1 MKNLVKNK
9 ITGWLVAILIIAN
22 IATLVFFW
30 IGHFRNQRNNSPKEF
45 LAKKLQFSSNQ
56 KNIYFNLAKEH
67 NETARVI
74 RKEIKLN
81 KEAFFNLLKSDY
93 VSDSAKAKA
102 ALEVSLSIQSL
113 DILTFEHFEK
123 VRAIC
128 TPVQKKIFDDLVQKM
143 VNSVNNPQ
151 QDTPPSIKEKA
162 D

>member
-45 LAKKLQFSSNQ
+45 LANKLHFSNNQ

-67 NETARVI
+67 NETARGI

-151 QDTPPSIKEKA
+151 QVTPPSIKEKA

>member
-9 ITGWLVAILIIAN
+9 ITGWLIAILVIAN

-30 IGHFRNQRNNSPKEF
+30 IGHLRNQRNNSPKEF
-45 LAKKLQFSSNQ
+45 LANKLHFSNDQ
-56 KNIYFNLAKEH
+56 KNVYFNLAKEH
-67 NETARVI
+67 NETARGI
-74 RKEIKLN
+74 RNEIKLN
-81 KEAFFNLLKSDY
+81 KETFFNLLKSDH
-93 VSDSAKAKA
+93 VTDSVKTKA
-102 ALEVSLSIQSL
+102 ALKVSLSIQSL
-113 DILTFEHFEK
+113 DILTFEHFQK
-123 VRAIC
+123 VRGIC

>member
-9 ITGWLVAILIIAN
+9 ITGWLIAILVLAN

-30 IGHFRNQRNNSPKEF
+30 IGHLRNQRNNSPKEF
-45 LAKKLQFSSNQ
+45 LANKLNFSYSQ
-56 KNIYFNLAKEH
+56 RDAYFDLAKEH
-67 NETARVI
+67 NETARAI
-74 RKEIKLN
+74 RKEVKLN
-81 KEAFFNLLKSDY
+81 KEAFFNLLKSDH
-93 VSDSAKAKA
+93 VLDSVKTKA

>member
-45 LAKKLQFSSNQ
+45 LANKLHFSNNQ

-67 NETARVI
+67 NETARGI

-102 ALEVSLSIQSL
+102 ALEISLSIKSL

>member
-45 LAKKLQFSSNQ
+45 LANKLHFSNNQ

-67 NETARVI
+67 NETARGI

-102 ALEVSLSIQSL
+102 ALEISLSIKSL

-128 TPVQKKIFDDLVQKM
+128 TPLQKKIFDDLVQKM